1 MTTAIK
7 GHQNLNYN
15 NFNMNKYSPF
25 DINLL
30 NQLIYIIFL
39 SFLSSK
45 NYIGQEK
52 NILLNRDFWRSQPS
66 IEKIDSCINIGNDIS
81 ELNEYAFD
89 PVCWAI
95 LENNPN
101 EIIKY
106 LISKEGNGVN
116 KITHDSRTYIFWAM
130 YRDNLPLMK
139 YLYELGAKMD
149 LVDSHGYSLL
159 NFGAVTGQKN
169 TALYDFCIEKGS
181 KVNTEKNNDGANP
194 LLLVA
199 PYIED
204 EKLINYFTS
213 KGIDI
218 NEVDND
224 GNGIFNYA
232 AKGGNQKVMNL
243 LIKKGVKYKNLN
255 KINGNA
261 MIFASYGTRSSKNKL
276 STYKYLDSLGI
287 EANVTTNKG
296 VNPLHSIVYKKNNLN
311 IIKYFIKNGVNVNQV
326 NIKGYNVLMNS
337 CYNNDTSV
345 ISFLLNLTDNIN
357 HKNNNGQSAL
367 TIAVSNNS
375 NDVVKFLISKGADV
389 NIVDNN
395 GNNLM
400 YYIIKNSKT
409 STMEQMTQKMNLL
422 ISNGL
427 EPNALQ
433 ENGKTLC
440 HLIVEENNL
449 ELFEK
454 IKFKNE
460 CININDRDGLT
471 PLHYAAMRAES
482 KEIIDYLI
490 KIGANKSLKT
500 PFGETPYDL
509 AQENEILI
517 SKKINIEFL
526 KP

>member
-243 LIKKGVKYKNLN
+243 LIKKGIKYKNLN

-296 VNPLHSIVYKKNNLN
+296 VNPLHAIVYKKNNLN

-357 HKNNNGQSAL
+357 HKNNDGQSAL